1 MSKKILGKT
10 PRMPLPEKISASPHF
25 RKGQFQNIHITP
37 DISEDTNYACVI
49 YDFLFAK
56 HPRRVPTDPIP
67 SVKNDLKHLSAN
79 EDVLV
84 WFGHSSYFMQI
95 DGKTFLVDPVFSG
108 NAAPVKSST
117 KAFKGADIYAPDD
130 IPDID
135 FLIITHDHYDH
146 LDYKTVIKLQPK
158 IKSVICGLAVSAH
171 LEYWGFDTDIINE
184 YDWWQTAAIGNGF
197 FIHTTPGRHFSGR
210 SLKRNRSLW
219 MSYVLQTPTFKIFIG
234 GDSGYDTHFAEIGEK
249 YGPFDLAILENGQ
262 YNTSWK
268 YIHMQP
274 EETYRA
280 AKDLN
285 AKRLLPVHSGK
296 FSLAPH
302 PWDEPLIRITALGKN
317 EKIPVLTPMIGEK
330 LELKNEG
337 QQFREWWKGIN

>member
-1 MSKKILGKT
+1 MSKKIFGKT
-10 PRMPLPEKISASPHF
+10 PRGSLSENISRSANF
-25 RKGQFQNIHITP
+25 NKGQFQNIHFTP

-56 HPRRVPTDPIP
+56 HPRRTPTDRIP
-67 SVKNDLKHLSAN
+67 SVKTNLVHLPKN
-79 EDVLV
+79 EDILV

-108 NAAPVKSST
+108 NAAPVKGST
-117 KAFKGADIYAPDD
+117 KAFKGTDIYTPQDF
-130 IPDID
+130 PDID
-135 FLIITHDHYDH
+135 VLIITHDHYDH
-146 LDYKTVIKLQPK
+146 LDYKTVLQLKPK
-158 IKSVICGLAVSAH
+158 VKKVICGLGVSNH
-171 LEYWGFDTDIINE
+171 FEYWGYDARILHEF
-184 YDWWQTAAIGNGF
+184 DWWEDSSLNEGF
-197 FIHTTPGRHFSGR
+197 HIYTTPGRHFSGR

-219 MSYVLQTPTFKIFIG
+219 MSYVLQTPSLSIFIG
-234 GDSGYDTHFAEIGEK
+234 GDSGYDTHFAEIGDK
-249 YGPFDLAILENGQ
+249 HGPFDLAILENGQ

-280 AKDLN
+280 AKDLR

-302 PWDEPLIRITALGKN
+302 PWDEPLIRITALSKN
-317 EKIPVLTPMIGEK
+317 EIIPVLTPMIGEK
-330 LELKNEG
+330 LELKNEN
-337 QQFREWWKGIN
+337 QRFQEWWKGIN